1 MTSRARVLVASPVV
15 WGLVLGAVLGA
26 VLAACASR
34 PSMMP
39 AAELELRQKEIQ
51 DYWMQIRQ
59 WRVER
64 GWSAEPVPPRP
75 EERAV
80 TPATRKCETT
90 REPSTDTCQDT
101 CNLKDAICDN
111 AESIC
116 RIAKQLENDGWADG
130 KCRSARA
137 SCAEARQRCC
147 ECTVSEQ
154 ASAAPVREGK
164 P

>member
-1 MTSRARVLVASPVV
+1 MTSRARVFASPVL
-15 WGLVLGAVLGA
+15 WGLVLGAVIGAGLG
-26 VLAACASR
+26 ACASR

-39 AAELELRQKEIQ
+39 AAEMELRKKEIQ

-59 WRVER
+59 WRVDR
-64 GWSAEPVPPRP
+64 GWQADPATGLMP
-75 EERAV
+75 EQRAV
-80 TPATRKCETT
+80 TPALRKCETT
-90 REPSTDTCQDT
+90 KEPSTDACQDT

-116 RIAKQLENDGWADG
+116 RIAKQLENDSWADG

-137 SCAEARQRCC
+137 SCDEARQRCC
-147 ECTVSEQ
+147 ECTVKEQ
-154 ASAAPVREGK
+154 AAAAPAMERK